1 MPRFRMT
8 IEYDGS
14 AYVGWQRQENGPSVQ
29 GAVEKAILSLTGET
43 VSIRG
48 AGRTDSGVHAKG
60 QVAHADLTRSWK
72 PATLR
77 NALNAHLGQACEQ
90 VVIIDAAEVTSEFD
104 ARFSALRR
112 HYLYRIVSRPAPLA
126 LEAKRAWWVPKTLDH
141 EAMHAAAQMLV
152 GHHDFT
158 TFRST
163 HCQANSPM
171 RTIDRLDVTRDND
184 LVEIRATA
192 QSFLH
197 NQIRS
202 FAGTL
207 KLVGECKWTPD
218 DVRAALEAK
227 DRKACGPVAPPDGL
241 YFMQVDYPRKAFAE
255 HERGQD
261 QQGGKRRGEQRLV
274 FGDGFHQPENCGEI
288 RQQKDQRQQ
297 ACQALAVRNDQPD
310 RKRDSH
316 RVDDGHGQPVA
327 GDDDRCKQF
336 AVTERFC
343 QGGDEHQRHDPHCH
357 VDEQQLEDEDQPR
370 LGTLRHICQIVEA
383 PGGPADSHRRQAP
396 EERGEGTPDAKRSNV
411 EPVESAPV
419 AKNQQPD
426 SLDVIADLLNLR
438 HDQTSG

>member
-90 VVIIDAAEVTSEFD
+90 VAIIDAAEVTSEFD

-207 KLVGECKWTPD
+207 KLVGEGKWTPE
-218 DVRAALEAK
+218 DVRAALAAR
-227 DRKACGPVAPPDGL
+227 DRRACGPVAPPDGL
-241 YFMQVDYPRKAFAE
+241 YFMQVDY
-255 HERGQD
+255 
-261 QQGGKRRGEQRLV
+261 
-274 FGDGFHQPENCGEI
+274 
-288 RQQKDQRQQ
+288 
-297 ACQALAVRNDQPD
+297 
-310 RKRDSH
+310 
-316 RVDDGHGQPVA
+316 
-327 GDDDRCKQF
+327 
-336 AVTERFC
+336 
-343 QGGDEHQRHDPHCH
+343 
-357 VDEQQLEDEDQPR
+357 
-370 LGTLRHICQIVEA
+370 
-383 PGGPADSHRRQAP
+383 
-396 EERGEGTPDAKRSNV
+396 
-411 EPVESAPV
+411 
-419 AKNQQPD
+419 
-426 SLDVIADLLNLR
+426 
-438 HDQTSG
+438 